1 VDLYAIAA
9 TQFSEDGRAVDGAAM
24 AANMERLAASGIR
37 DVLLTGAYGE
47 FTALEDEERLTI
59 LRRVRA
65 SEACERIMACAAST
79 STEGTARLALT
90 MLDQGADSVMVSPPL
105 ATETGSADVL
115 RHFDFLSRTIGR
127 SLVVY
132 NNPVFGHDL
141 EPRQLGE
148 IMAMDGYIAIKQGT
162 PDAPRLIRS
171 IDAIRATGRP
181 ISIYIA
187 SDMSATTTLA
197 APVDGLTSTNCWVFP
212 DAFRALVGAAAE
224 GDLALMRRIQLALAP
239 YRRALA
245 GTGQPAGVKAAMRLR
260 GYQGSRAVRGPYAQ
274 VADDQMARLS
284 AVLAEC
290 DANLA
295 SVTEAVE
302 VLP

>member
-1 VDLYAIAA
+1 MDLYAIAA
-9 TQFSEDGRAVDGAAM
+9 TQFTEDAKAVDGDAM
-24 AANMERLAASGIR
+24 AANMERLAAAGIR

-47 FTALEDEERLTI
+47 FTALEDEERLTV
-59 LRRVRA
+59 LRKVRA
-65 SEACERIMACAAST
+65 TGICDRIMACAAST

-105 ATETGSADVL
+105 ATETGSSDVL
-115 RHFDFLSRTIGR
+115 RHFEFLSRAVGA

-148 IMAMDGYIAIKQGT
+148 IMAMDGYIGIKQGT
-162 PDAPRLIRS
+162 PDTPRLIRG
-171 IDAIRATGRP
+171 IDAIRATGRS

-187 SDMSATTTLA
+187 SDLSATTTLA

-212 DAFRALVGAAAE
+212 GAFRALVAAATD
-224 GDLALMRRIQLALAP
+224 GDLALMRFIQIALAP

-245 GTGQPAGVKAAMRLR
+245 DTGQPAGVKAAMQVR
-260 GYQGSRAVRGPYAQ
+260 GYQGSRAVRGPYAP
-274 VADDQMARLS
+274 VSDDQMAGLS
-284 AVLAEC
+284 RVLAEC

-295 SVTEAVE
+295 SVTAAVE
-302 VLP
+302 VLA